1 MLKKMWIAISVIILA
16 LLTLTVGISATETDT
31 VYLPSAKV
39 TSLADAFALLPNGG
53 KIVVTEEVTV
63 KAVTLPEV
71 NGDISVTAENG
82 GSLALAGNLAFAK
95 NTNSNVIT
103 LDLPVTANGH
113 AILGGFNSIVFGE
126 SFTVSDSVDFYGG
139 VKAQP
144 GTVGEHEKNMAQN
157 ADYVTELPYSITV
170 NGGTFGTFAGGN
182 LRSANGSDGMTD
194 MFGSIAA
201 PLTVTVNGGVFND
214 RFDLSGMSLL
224 ADDVTLTV
232 NGGTFNASICVIGY
246 LGQPRASSSYCS
258 RLVASDKKYYVADGD
273 ITLNL
278 LGGTFNGGTV
288 TAHEVFAS
296 YTQILRGNFAL
307 NIGEDATFADGT
319 VLDATQVKAYAG
331 ESKTATLVCPDAS
344 KFKVVRFDTVN
355 GEAQTYTEP
364 LRIGFIGDSITEG
377 TGAKDAFTQS
387 YSRQFYDRC
396 IAEGMDIVVGN
407 YGVGGSQALPR
418 DNNAW
423 YYGETLACRLAEESD
438 STYFLIA
445 LGTNDSSV
453 VGGTTGEMPRF
464 ATAYEALLRHFG
476 ELPTT
481 EKLFTTSALHRGV
494 GTTATDL
501 RMVSIIRP
509 IQREVTERLGKTDAK
524 YIHIDLYAL
533 LYEAAVTDALFAGD
547 KLHPDA
553 DGYTIYAEAIYNAI
567 FNGIREKENFAMSDV
582 YLSAN
587 GRYAGAGTADDPV
600 STLPEA
606 VGKLA
611 SVGTLHVI
619 GDFSFP
625 AKIVTPLYMEK
636 FTLIGEGENASFTVE
651 GDVFRLLSDAKLTN
665 IHLAAPGSNPTIIA
679 EWNNIE
685 ITDSFTCTDKFWF
698 IAGQMLY
705 NDDLSVNSYDGPE
718 TSSSDKD
725 LTVTVNGG
733 TYAVF
738 LGGNRRLRDNS
749 PFGTYSGNMTL
760 TIGKDVTIKANGLNG
775 IGGQNYI
782 SGNVTAYIGSWPANA
797 LARDYA
803 RLGNFDSDKRFDES
817 NNTGTT
823 VFHLGDGVT
832 AQPIITGDF
841 NGDDIVDLA
850 DALQMLKIYVD
861 GHDGSEIHD
870 FYSLREIKLI
880 NVLRALKKLI

>member
-31 VYLPSAKV
+31 VYLPSANV

-139 VKAQP
+139 VATLA
-144 GTVGEHEKNMAQN
+144 GTNGAHDANKKQN
-157 ADYVTELPYSITV
+157 ADYVTELPYSVTV
-170 NGGTFGTFAGGN
+170 NNGTFGTFAGGN
-182 LRSANGSDGMTD
+182 LRADVTH
-194 MFGSIAA
+194 MFGSVAA

-214 RFDLSGMSLL
+214 RFDLAGMSIL

-232 NGGTFNASICVIGY
+232 NGGTFHSPICVIGY
-246 LGQPRASSSYCS
+246 MNQPRATSSYCS
-258 RLVASDKKYYVADGD
+258 ELVASDKKYFAADGD
-273 ITLNL
+273 VTLNL

-288 TAHEVFAS
+288 TAHEIFAS
-296 YTQILRGNFAL
+296 YTQLLRGNFTL
-307 NIGEDATFADGT
+307 NIGEGATFADGT

-396 IAEGMDIVVGN
+396 IAEGMDLVVGN
-407 YGVGGSQALPR
+407 YGVGGAAVMSYGSG
-418 DNNAW
+418 
-423 YYGETLACRLAEESD
+423 YYNRMLAHSLAYNESECD
-438 STYFLIA
+438 YYLIA
-445 LGTNDSSV
+445 LGTNDSGT
-453 VGGTTGEMPRF
+453 VGGTSGQIPHFTEM
-464 ATAYEALLRHFG
+464 YEALLRMYG

-481 EKLFTTSALHRGV
+481 KKLFTTSAIYRYTSSKHADVR
-494 GTTATDL
+494 A
-501 RMVSIIRP
+501 VSIIRP
-509 IQREVTERLGKTDAK
+509 IQKKVTEALAAK
-524 YIHIDLYAL
+524 DDKYVFIDLYSL
-533 LYEAAVTDALFAGD
+533 LYEAAVTDTLFAGD

-553 DGYTIYAEAIYNAI
+553 DGYTIYAAAIYDAI
-567 FNGIREKENFAMSDV
+567 FNGVLQKENFAMSDV
-582 YLSAN
+582 YLSAS
-587 GRYAGAGTADDPV
+587 GKLDGAGTKEDPI
-600 STLPEA
+600 SSLPCA
-606 VGKLA
+606 FGKLA
-611 SVGTLHVI
+611 PVGTLHVI
-619 GDFSFP
+619 GEYTYPS
-625 AKIVTPLYMEK
+625 KIVSPLYMEK
-636 FTLIGEGENASFTVE
+636 FTLTGEGEGASFGID
-651 GDVFRLLSDAKLTN
+651 GDVFRLLSDSKITN
-665 IHLAAPGSNPTIIA
+665 LHYTATSTYPTLIA

-685 ITDSFTCTDKFWF
+685 ITDTFTCTDTLWF
-698 IAGQMLY
+698 IAGQMVY
-705 NDDLSVNSYDGPE
+705 NDDISLTTYDGTE
-718 TSSSDKD
+718 TSGSDKD

-733 TYAVF
+733 TYSVF

-760 TIGKDVTIKANGLNG
+760 TIGKDVTIKASGLNG

-841 NGDDIVDLA
+841 NGDDTVDLA